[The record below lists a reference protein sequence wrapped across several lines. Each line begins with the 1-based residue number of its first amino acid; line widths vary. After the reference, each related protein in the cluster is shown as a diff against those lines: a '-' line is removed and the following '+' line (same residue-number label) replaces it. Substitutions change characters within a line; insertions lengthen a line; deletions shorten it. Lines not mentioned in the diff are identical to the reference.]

1 MVVVLIVAAAVAVIG
16 SSIIKSITPSVD
28 RRADQKE
35 GRSASN
41 AYLHVLTLRHR
52 RIAYLMIIAAGI
64 VLIMFI
70 TDDLRDS

>member
-1 MVVVLIVAAAVAVIG
+1 MVVVLIVASVAVIG
-16 SSIIKSITPSVD
+16 SSIIKSIIPSVD

-52 RIAYLMIIAAGI
+52 WIAYLMIIAAGI

-70 TDDLRDS
+70 TDELRDS